1 MVINKGETQMTKTRK
16 TLSERI
22 ARADELGGRY
32 LADFN
37 ELDERGL
44 GNTPKAE
51 RLLQKG
57 QHWLDVSNN
66 IRGCGE

>member
-1 MVINKGETQMTKTRK
+1 MCINKGDTQMTKPRK

-32 LADFN
+32 LAAFN

-44 GNTPKAE
+44 GNTRYAE
-51 RLLQKG
+51 TLLEKG
-57 QHWLDVSNN
+57 QYWLDRSNKL
-66 IRGCGE
+66 RGCGE

>member
-1 MVINKGETQMTKTRK
+1 MTKTRK

-51 RLLQKG
+51 RLLEKG
-57 QHWLDVSNN
+57 QHWLDVSNKL
-66 IRGCGE
+66 RGCGE